1 MKNHPELISMA
12 LAINGDALLKIQGKP
27 ILAVVAAAAELEPPV
42 CPVMTG
48 C

>member
-1 MKNHPELISMA
+1 M
-12 LAINGDALLKIQGKP
+12 NGDALLKIQGKP
-27 ILAVVAAAAELEPPV
+27 IIAVVAAAAAEFEPPV